1 MRMLESVMETRVVA
15 QGMGRDLAR
24 DTSRSLV
31 TLRTSPV
38 VGGEGIKGIKR
49 EQNLIISI
57 DQRTLH
63 CHVNYCI

>member
-1 MRMLESVMETRVVA
+1 MEGSVRMLESVMETRVVA

-38 VGGEGIKGIKR
+38 VGGEGK
-49 EQNLIISI
+49 
-57 DQRTLH
+57 
-63 CHVNYCI
+63 

>member
-1 MRMLESVMETRVVA
+1 MEGSVRMLESVMETRVVA

-38 VGGEGIKGIKR
+38 VGEGK
-49 EQNLIISI
+49 
-57 DQRTLH
+57 
-63 CHVNYCI
+63 